1 VEQAFSLK
9 PPEEGISR
17 IRVMEDD
24 GSDTYRAVQGRALS
38 FGVGCFMAIRN
49 ALSPLRLEEVELSE
63 QEGLERLAA
72 FSLLARWVE
81 QATVLSGA

>member
-1 VEQAFSLK
+1 MSEKQFVEQAFSLK

-38 FGVGCFMAIRN
+38 FGVGCFMAI
-49 ALSPLRLEEVELSE
+49 SPNSRAGEIDPSY
-63 QEGLERLAA
+63 
-72 FSLLARWVE
+72 S
-81 QATVLSGA
+81 